1 MVEKKN
7 NFLLKISGNLFIL
20 IPIFL
25 VTGPFLSDLALS
37 IIVIFFL
44 IFIYKEKKFDVFK
57 NNFFKIFFFFYI

>member
-1 MVEKKN
+1 MIEKKN
-7 NFLLKISGNLFIL
+7 NFLLKISGNLFIF

-44 IFIYKEKKFDVFK
+44 IFIYKIILINK
-57 NNFFKIFFFFYI
+57 